1 MSLLPTPSSPHDLSI
16 TWQDQCFWLLPE
28 KALFWPA
35 QSALLL
41 ADLHLGKVAHFRKAG
56 MALPLAA
63 GQANFEVLSRLLGR
77 FPHAERVI
85 FLGDLFHS
93 DHNADWENFCAWCHQ
108 FADRQ
113 LVLVRGNHDRLATRH
128 YDQARLT
135 VTDALRLDNLCL
147 LHHPPAPHRL
157 PAGTAALAG
166 HVHPAVRLRGPGG
179 DALQLPCFWFGT
191 THGLLPAFGDFTGT
205 HVLRPQPRDQVFVI
219 AEGRVLP
226 TA

>member
-1 MSLLPTPSSPHDLSI
+1 MSLPRTLPSAPDLPI
-16 TWQDQCFWLLPE
+16 TWQQQQFWLLPE

-63 GQANFEVLSRLLGR
+63 GQANFGLLSQLLGR
-77 FPHAERVI
+77 FPQAERVI

-93 DHNADWENFCAWCHQ
+93 DHNADWENFCAWRHQ
-108 FADRQ
+108 FAERQ
-113 LVLVRGNHDRLATRH
+113 LVLVRGNHDRLAARH
-128 YDQARLT
+128 YAEAQLE
-135 VTDALRLDNLCL
+135 VTDVLRLDNLCL
-147 LHHPPAPHRL
+147 LHHPPAPRSL

-179 DALQLPCFWFGT
+179 DALHLPCFWFGT

-205 HVLRPQPRDQVFVI
+205 HVLRPRARDRVFVI